1 MNNHRLLPNNT
12 EAECGVL
19 GSLILDPEAIVQVAD
34 WLRPDDFYRDAHRT
48 IYEAIVALYERHQP
62 ADFIT
67 LCELLEQHGQLPAI
81 GGSSYLTSL
90 LAEVPTSGNVT
101 YYAQIVAQK
110 ASFRRLIHAAGQ
122 IAALAYEEIED
133 AQERAEQ
140 LLFALQ
146 RRETCDFVSLE
157 SVLIACMRDLEA
169 LQNREQHLLGVPT
182 GFRHLD
188 AALGGGLQ
196 RADLVILA
204 ARPGNGKTSLALTI
218 AASAALCAGKR
229 VAFFSLEM
237 GAKQLGLRLLSMQA
251 DQDQR
256 RLRLGLVDDWDKVV
270 LASDALVEAEGAIW
284 IDETAAISHT
294 ALRSKAR
301 RLQATH
307 GIDLVIVDYLQ
318 LMRAMQGDGK
328 RFQVREQEIAEISRS
343 LKAVAKE
350 LNVPVL
356 ALAQL
361 NRSVEARQNKR
372 PQLSDLR
379 ESGALENDADVVL
392 FIYREDLYQ
401 GNVDPETKNAADII
415 LAKQRNGPV
424 GEVRLR
430 FDPSRTCFYDLE
442 AASGESEG
450 QR

>member
-1 MNNHRLLPNNT
+1 MERLFPQNI

-19 GSLILDPEAIVQVAD
+19 GSLIIDPQAIALVAD
-34 WLRPDDFYRDAHRT
+34 WLRPDDFYRDAHQT
-48 IYEAIVALYERHQP
+48 IYEAIVSLYEHQQP

-67 LCELLEQHGQLPAI
+67 LCEWFEQRDLLDTI

-90 LAEVPTSGNVT
+90 IRAVPTSGNLT
-101 YYAQIVAQK
+101 YYARIVAQK

-122 IAALAYEEIED
+122 IAALAYDETED

-146 RRETCDFVSLE
+146 RHEHHDFLSLE
-157 SVLIACMRDLEA
+157 EVLQACMQDLEA
-169 LQNREQHLLGVPT
+169 LQQREQRVLGVPT

-196 RADLVILA
+196 RSDLVILA
-204 ARPGNGKTSLALTI
+204 ARPGNGKTSLALTL
-218 AASAALCAGKR
+218 ASHAALQEGKK

-237 GAKQLGLRLLSMQA
+237 GAQQLGLRLLAMHA
-251 DQDQR
+251 DEDQR

-270 LASDALVEAEGAIW
+270 QASDELIEAEGTIW
-284 IDETAAISHT
+284 IDETAGISYS

-301 RLQATH
+301 RLQTTQ
-307 GIDLVIVDYLQ
+307 GIDLIIVDYLQ
-318 LMRAMQGDGK
+318 LMRATQSDGK
-328 RFQVREQEIAEISRS
+328 RFQIREQEIAEISRN

-361 NRSVEARQNKR
+361 NRSVESRQNKR

-392 FIYREDLYQ
+392 LIYREDLYQ
-401 GNVDPETKNAADII
+401 EAEDQETNNAVDII
-415 LAKQRNGPV
+415 LAKQRNGPI

-430 FDPSRTCFYDLE
+430 FDPSRTCFQDLE
-442 AASGESEG
+442 DTI
-450 QR
+450 

>member
-1 MNNHRLLPNNT
+1 MERLLPQNI
-12 EAECGVL
+12 EAECATL
-19 GSLILDPEAIVQVAD
+19 GSLILDPEAVPLVVD

-48 IYEAIVALYERHQP
+48 IYEAVVTLYERKQP

-67 LCELLEQHGQLPAI
+67 LCDLLEQRGLLAQV
-81 GGSSYLTSL
+81 GGASYLTSL
-90 LAEVPTSGNVT
+90 LRTVPTSGNVE
-101 YYAQIVAQK
+101 YYARIVAQK
-110 ASFRRLIHAAGQ
+110 AGFRRLIHAAGQ
-122 IAALAYEEIED
+122 IAALAYEEKED

-146 RRETCDFVSLE
+146 RRQSREFVSLE
-157 SVLIACMRDLEA
+157 AVLMACLTDLEA
-169 LQNREQHLLGVPT
+169 LQKREQHLLGVPT

-188 AALGGGLQ
+188 AALGGGMQ
-196 RADLVILA
+196 RADLLILA
-204 ARPGNGKTSLALTI
+204 ARPGCGKTSLALTI
-218 AASAALCAGKR
+218 AAQAALSAGKR

-256 RLRLGLVDDWDKVV
+256 RLRLGLVDDWDRVM
-270 LASDALVEAEGAIW
+270 LASDALIEAEGTIW
-284 IDETAAISHT
+284 IDETAGLSHT

-307 GIDLVIVDYLQ
+307 GVDLVIVDYLQ
-318 LMRAMQGDGK
+318 LMHALQGDGK
-328 RFQVREQEIAEISRS
+328 RFQVREQEIAEISRG

-361 NRSVEARQNKR
+361 NRSVEARMNKR

-392 FIYREDLYQ
+392 FIYREDLSQ
-401 GNVDPETKNAADII
+401 EPDDPAAKNVADLII
-415 LAKQRNGPV
+415 AKQRNGPI
-424 GEVRLR
+424 GELRLR
-430 FDPSRTCFYDLE
+430 FDPSRTCFHDLE
-442 AASGESEG
+442 AAPTERRGE
-450 QR
+450 R